1 MLFRSVTGVASVAI
15 MAGLAAMS
23 MVRAEPQAP
32 PAAGAPQGGR
42 GGRASTPPDANG
54 ECPKG
59 TTLVRIGSCQA
70 PEFPAPSIVDYRPKS
85 TLVTEAHL
93 VPKAKFPAIDLHGH
107 PGALVTS
114 ADGISKLV
122 TDMDKIGLLQ
132 GREEMARIVS
142 RYPNVERI
150 ICGHLH
156 RAIDVR
162 FGGTIA
168 STSPA
173 PACWRYRAPR
183 RHRCRHRLPES
194 SMCRPQAQHSQSYNK
209 DWKDRCI
216 FQ

>member
-1 MLFRSVTGVASVAI
+1 MRKQWLVTGVASVAI

-93 VPKAKFPAIDLHGH
+93 VPKAKFLSLIH
-107 PGALVTS
+107 
-114 ADGISKLV
+114 I
-122 TDMDKIGLLQ
+122 
-132 GREEMARIVS
+132 
-142 RYPNVERI
+142 
-150 ICGHLH
+150 
-156 RAIDVR
+156 
-162 FGGTIA
+162 
-168 STSPA
+168 
-173 PACWRYRAPR
+173 
-183 RHRCRHRLPES
+183 
-194 SMCRPQAQHSQSYNK
+194 
-209 DWKDRCI
+209 
-216 FQ
+216 

>member
-1 MLFRSVTGVASVAI
+1 MYSSDLLVTGVASVAI

-122 TDMDKIGLLQ
+122 TDMDKIGLRVMISADNSSGQALQ
-132 GREEMARIVS
+132 TRVAAVNEIGRAHV
-142 RYPNVERI
+142 
-150 ICGHLH
+150 
-156 RAIDVR
+156 
-162 FGGTIA
+162 
-168 STSPA
+168 
-173 PACWRYRAPR
+173 
-183 RHRCRHRLPES
+183 
-194 SMCRPQAQHSQSYNK
+194 
-209 DWKDRCI
+209 
-216 FQ
+216 